1 MLVRT
6 RDRLV
11 TSLKNE
17 IELVAESWEVKYD
30 KLLSLFDKLQ
40 KKYDELSEPQ
50 ISCKK
55 RPEMLGF
62 HLKSALR

>member
-40 KKYDELSEPQ
+40 KKYDELSQ
-50 ISCKK
+50 
-55 RPEMLGF
+55 PETT
-62 HLKSALR
+62 